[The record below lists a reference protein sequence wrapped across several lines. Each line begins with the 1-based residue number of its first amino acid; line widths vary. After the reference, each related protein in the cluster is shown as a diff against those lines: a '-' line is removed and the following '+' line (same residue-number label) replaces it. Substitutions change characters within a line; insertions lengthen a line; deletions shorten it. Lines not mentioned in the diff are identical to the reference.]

1 MLRSLPLL
9 LFLLAL
15 TAFAEA
21 RVELAL
27 PGQAPTTIDEVYL
40 RDGAAFIAVDD
51 VLAPLGLSGAWDS
64 VEHVYRI
71 KAPAGTAV
79 ISPGSHFLRFG
90 ERFLPLSIPPRFI
103 DGRLRVADDF
113 VTGQLPALLGEPVY
127 FRNLDPNKSTVAEE
141 ESPLDRL
148 FAFLL
153 RKQQPE
159 NGPRLRAIA
168 LDPGHGGEDPGALG
182 AGGSKEKTAVLEV
195 ARRLEKKLKMQLGIP
210 IYLSR
215 DGDYSLTPQQRLEA
229 ATRPDVDLLL
239 QLHAQS
245 SFGSAA
251 HGVTLFVRPREE
263 TTAGALARGEGESIR
278 LARFLAAALRSSG
291 IDVAGIIQAPLLP
304 LGRGD
309 LPTVLVEL
317 GYLTNAADLAQL
329 RDGAGQEKLAGALYA
344 GLKNF
349 ADTLKEE
356 TK

>member
-1 MLRSLPLL
+1 MFRIMPILL
-9 LFLLAL
+9 TLLAFAVL
-15 TAFAEA
+15 AEA

-40 RDGAAFIAVDD
+40 RDGAAYIAVED
-51 VLAPLGLSGAWDS
+51 VLGPLQLGGAWDS

-71 KAPAGTAV
+71 KAPTGTAI
-79 ISPGSHFLRFG
+79 ISPGSHFLRIG
-90 ERFLPLSIPPRFI
+90 ERFLPLSTPPRFI
-103 DGRLRVADDF
+103 DGRLRVPDDF
-113 VTGQLPALLGEPVY
+113 VTAQLPVLLGEPVY
-127 FRNLDPNKSTVAEE
+127 FRNLDPSKSTVAEK

-153 RKQQPE
+153 RKKQPE
-159 NGPRLRAIA
+159 SGPSLRAIV

-182 AGGSKEKTAVLEV
+182 ANGSKEKAVVLEV
-195 ARRLEKKLKMQLGIP
+195 AHRLEKKLKMQLGIP

-215 DGDYSLTPQQRLEA
+215 DGDYSLSPQQRLEA
-229 ATRPDVDLLL
+229 ADRPDVDLLL

-245 SFGSAA
+245 SFGSSP

-263 TTAGALARGEGESIR
+263 TTEGALERGEGESIR
-278 LARFLAAALRSSG
+278 LARFLAAALRGSG
-291 IDVAGIIQAPLLP
+291 VEVAGIVQAPLLP

-317 GYLTNAADLAQL
+317 GYLTNSEDLTQL
-329 RDGAGQEKLAGALYA
+329 RDAAGQEKLAGALYA

-349 ADTLKEE
+349 ADTLKEVSR
-356 TK
+356 